1 MLEIPK
7 APGRSRLADVR
18 VRRYTWARGESCIV
32 PNAAPSTAT
41 VSPNAPIATLPYWPE
56 LLPRSSR
63 LIRSTP
69 PSDWSWCWRQTMAS
83 RLPWPRDYWRMRA
96 SHSSFWAKSPGW
108 FRTWMGFSISGSACR
123 CRATARRKPG
133 NLWKSCSKRI
143 TAFQTLARMA
153 PRSPARTPDL
163 FALEDESD
171 RLVLRPHH
179 ADHHGAIRGQG
190 VAFESNRAGLRGG
203 HLQHVVIPPG
213 LALEVF

>member
-1 MLEIPK
+1 
-7 APGRSRLADVR
+7 
-18 VRRYTWARGESCIV
+18 
-32 PNAAPSTAT
+32 
-41 VSPNAPIATLPYWPE
+41 
-56 LLPRSSR
+56 
-63 LIRSTP
+63 
-69 PSDWSWCWRQTMAS
+69 
-83 RLPWPRDYWRMRA
+83 
-96 SHSSFWAKSPGW
+96 
-108 FRTWMGFSISGSACR
+108 MGFSISGSACR

-203 HLQHVVIPPG
+203 HLQHVVVPPG
-213 LALEVF
+213 LALEVFAGADRGAAVGVGHIAVIEGLGGAFIYEIARDGNDALVIVD